1 MKEIRY
7 FEAFDGKQFDNE
19 DECLDYE
26 FTKRVEP
33 LKKML
38 IFWNGRGQKMNI
50 ENSYDIDNAWA
61 IRCTS
66 IDAAT
71 FLKEWGD
78 REECRTPYDEIDLE
92 YDVVPLGNF
101 IYFADEWHLVSD
113 IFDYYEQLKDGM
125 ENSTEQIE
133 IIQA

>member
-7 FEAFDGKQFDNE
+7 FEAFDGKRFDNE

-26 FTKRVEP
+26 FTKRIEP
-33 LKKML
+33 LKEML
-38 IFWNGRGQKMNI
+38 VFWNGRGQKINI

-66 IDAAT
+66 INAAT

-78 REECRTPYDEIDLE
+78 REECRTPYDEINLDD
-92 YDVVPLGNF
+92 DVVPLGNF
-101 IYFADEWHLVSD
+101 IYFADEWHLIGD
-113 IFDYYEQLKDGM
+113 IFAYYEQLKDGM